1 MKTITFELS
10 SPVSYSSPSSGGEIE
25 GRHVDLI
32 EPTGRVSHFCCDIES
47 MIQSGI
53 MSMSSMLDDSTIA
66 AAKEE
71 ASQAKQSE
79 EKEQEAPTAD
89 SVLSLMSSGGV
100 DMKRVVVTFRE
111 LFKEV
116 ATIGGEKKMTLPLMD
131 RMSHK
136 DFRNMMGEYAANFI
150 LN

>member
-10 SPVSYSSPSSGGEIE
+10 APIDYSSPSSGGEIE
-25 GRHVDLI
+25 GRHIDLK
-32 EPTGRVSHFCCDIES
+32 EPTGRVSHLCCEVES

-53 MSMSSMLDDSTIA
+53 MSMSSMLDESTLT

-71 ASQAKQSE
+71 AS
-79 EKEQEAPTAD
+79 EKKAGNDEDEKPTAE
-89 SVLSLMSSGGV
+89 SVLALMSSSGV
-100 DMKRVVVTFRE
+100 DMKRVVITFRE

-116 ATIGGEKKMTLPLMD
+116 AMMGGEKKMTMPLMD
-131 RMSHK
+131 RMSHG
-136 DFRNMMGEYAANFI
+136 DFKNMMGEYTANFI

>member
-1 MKTITFELS
+1 MKTITFELL

-32 EPTGRVSHFCCDIES
+32 EPTGRVSHLCCDIES

-53 MSMSSMLDDSTIA
+53 MSMSSMLDETTLA
-66 AAKEE
+66 AAKEQVNE
-71 ASQAKQSE
+71 TKQDE
-79 EKEQEAPTAD
+79 EPENPTAE
-89 SVLSLMSSGGV
+89 SVLALMSSGGI

-116 ATIGGEKKMTLPLMD
+116 ATIGGEKKMTIPLMD

-150 LN
+150 LG